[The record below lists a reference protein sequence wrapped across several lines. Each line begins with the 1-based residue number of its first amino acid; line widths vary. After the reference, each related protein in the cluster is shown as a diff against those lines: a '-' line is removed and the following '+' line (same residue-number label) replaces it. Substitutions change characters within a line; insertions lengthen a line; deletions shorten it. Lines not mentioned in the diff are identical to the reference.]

1 MKNRNGLV
9 FALCAMLGA
18 AGTLACSD
26 DSAFKVTPE
35 SLSLAAYGTQS
46 VQVTNATAAS
56 EVSVTSNNVSCVEVI
71 NADTIV
77 TDAAGSANFVVAATG
92 NDCEAKLIIEIGD
105 ETQTIKAT
113 VAAATG
119 PAPTGDFALTLDPA
133 ILDISGVGSEASTK
147 ITYKQ
152 GETPAGGRTLKVSKV
167 GGEDG
172 CVEFSTSPVT
182 NLNNGTVDFK
192 VKALK
197 DSCNVKLLIEDALPS
212 ITGEEKELS
221 VYVGGNAN
229 QKVEG
234 SVKFIEPVDDTL
246 EIIHSVGKG
255 KFKIEVLDQNSK
267 GLADTKVTLNNSN
280 TDCIKLDVKSIT
292 TDATGVAEGGVS
304 VKAAN
309 CEATLTASA
318 IGQEASIT
326 IKVLDQDKFDVNTK
340 LVYDNPMYEII
351 NYAAVHLSTLTCEEW
366 ADTDPQEFAE
376 LEADDAKEGLNGVE
390 PALVT
395 FKLEDIEIEKKSVI
409 AYGKAN
415 GNDDSPVLAYG
426 CRNVGVA
433 DHDTTVDINLSAVPA
448 ELKGEYELVSNFDI
462 AGAFTKDASVELPY
476 VENME
481 ADDWIKFVTDF
492 FEDPITTLINFIWVN
507 SIARLSSIPGMEK
520 YTWVTDMLNS
530 DGIKAV
536 VFDSLEPLI
545 NEALGEYGW
554 YQTITDI
561 SPDIEDLVSNMQLSG
576 KLDITNTEM
585 IDNNVKVTAATH
597 EYNSL
602 HYRWSLEKD
611 LSKCNDVYA
620 KEGQCRMIMSLKKG
634 KYDASIIGNWT
645 GMTSIDVT
653 NDTVLSIDDHKMALK
668 WANILYMAVFGEILP
683 RALKYS
689 ETDSIENGDYIMGFL
704 EKLLFET
711 VVKKYND
718 GRKDYNTKNGC
729 QLKTGTTD
737 VWEPKPDV
745 PDAKCRQA
753 LTQANTCQRF
763 IEAVVYMIYSKASN
777 YSTVIG
783 LVADLACKNG
793 IGALEEAV
801 STSLSELQVEFNTS
815 AENCVLDSKAT
826 TQYMSMGEPDELAHS
841 AGDVFENGSDLK
853 SSRCTWNMDITS
865 SHSMNGLF
873 HATRIE
879 D

>member
-1 MKNRNGLV
+1 MKNRNALV

-77 TDAAGSANFVVAATG
+77 TDATGSTNFVVAATG

-119 PAPTGDFALTLDPA
+119 PAPTGDFVLTLDPT
-133 ILDISGVGSEASTK
+133 ILDISGVGGEASTK

-152 GETPAGGRTLKVSKV
+152 GENPAGGRQLKVSKV

-234 SVKFIEPVDDTL
+234 SVKFIEPVDETL

-340 LVYDNPMYEII
+340 LVYDNPMYEMI
-351 NYAAVHLSTLTCEEW
+351 NFAAVHLSTLTCEEW

-395 FKLEDIEIEKKSVI
+395 FKLVDIEIEKKSVI

-433 DHDTTVDINLSAVPA
+433 DHDTTVDINLSAVPV

-462 AGAFTKDASVELPY
+462 AGAFTKDASTSLPV
-476 VENME
+476 VENMI
-481 ADDWIKFVTDF
+481 ADDWIKFVKDF
-492 FEDPITTLINFIWVN
+492 FKDPIKTLIDFIWVN
-507 SIARLSSIPGMEK
+507 SVARLAEIDGMPK
-520 YTWVTDMLNS
+520 FIADLLADNTTKGLVSDALKPMITD
-530 DGIKAV
+530 
-536 VFDSLEPLI
+536 
-545 NEALGEYGW
+545 ALKDYGW
-554 YQTITDI
+554 FTTITTI
-561 SPDIEDLVSNMQLSG
+561 SPDIEDLVSNMQLG
-576 KLDITNTEM
+576 GTMTVTETKLANGQLEVTNA
-585 IDNNVKVTAATH
+585 KQS
-597 EYNSL
+597 YNSL
-602 HYRWSLEKD
+602 QYRWSLEKD
-611 LSKCNDVYA
+611 LTKCATDVYS
-620 KEGQCRMIMSLKKG
+620 KEGECRMIMSLKKG
-634 KYDASIIGNWT
+634 KHDASIEGAWT
-645 GMTSIDVT
+645 GLTDT
-653 NDTVLSIDDHKMALK
+653 NESKATVLNIDDHELALK

-683 RALKYS
+683 KALDYS
-689 ETDSIENGDYIMGFL
+689 TEKSVTDGNYIKAFL
-704 EKLLFET
+704 ETLLFKP
-711 VVKKYND
+711 VVDN
-718 GRKDYNTKNGC
+718 YNTGRVEYN
-729 QLKTGTTD
+729 KTNSCTCTGAGQNEVCTTTLED
-737 VWEPKPDV
+737 G
-745 PDAKCRQA
+745 KCRQV
-753 LTQANTCQRF
+753 LKQVNTCERF
-763 IEAVVYMIYSKASN
+763 IEALVYMVAPVASDYSSLIG
-777 YSTVIG
+777 TV
-783 LVADLACKNG
+783 ATLACGDQG
-793 IGALEEAV
+793 IGQLEKLV
-801 STSLSELQVEFNTS
+801 NDSLTDLQVKFNTS
-815 AENCVLDSKAT
+815 AEGCVLDSKAT

-841 AGDVFENGSDLK
+841 ANDVFKNGSNIETT
-853 SSRCTWNMDITS
+853 RCTWNMDITS